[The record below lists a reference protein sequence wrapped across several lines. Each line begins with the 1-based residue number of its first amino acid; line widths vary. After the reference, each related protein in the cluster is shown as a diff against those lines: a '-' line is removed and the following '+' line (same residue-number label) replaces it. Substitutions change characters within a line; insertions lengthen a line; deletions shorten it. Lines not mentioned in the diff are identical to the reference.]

1 MRNNWVCYDFK
12 ERRIVP
18 THYAARKNDSHP
30 DCSHL
35 KSTLAETSADG
46 ESWRKVAHEEDNE
59 HLNYRCVIGT
69 FAVAGGGDSPFIR
82 LVNIGRNHCRIDDVV
97 IDVEEIFG
105 SLFESPPD
113 SSDVAFA
120 SRRRGAGA
128 PPSASRSPGH
138 TWTPSPP
145 PGSVGLGETMG
156 THANPMLPSCRGRL
170 QLSSFR
176 FRLVPVA

>member
-1 MRNNWVCYDFK
+1 
-12 ERRIVP
+12 VP
-18 THYAARKNDSHP
+18 THYAARKNGSHP
-30 DCSHL
+30 GCSHL

-46 ESWRKVAHEEDNE
+46 ESWRNVVHEEDNE

-69 FAVAGGGDSPFIR
+69 FAVAGGGYSPFIR
-82 LVNIGRNHCRIDDVV
+82 LVNIGRNHCRTDNVV
-97 IDVEEIFG
+97 IDVKEIFG
-105 SLFESPPD
+105 SLVESTPD

-145 PGSVGLGETMG
+145 PGRVHLGGTTG
-156 THANPMLPSCRGRL
+156 THPDSTVLACCRRL
-170 QLSSFR
+170 QLSTIAWFLQCDR
-176 FRLVPVA
+176 CR